1 MMRSLL
7 FLTVLLTVSGC
18 TFGLRGGDVYQ
29 ARGVTLA
36 LEMRDAGVIAGELL
50 TVESG
55 AFVID
60 AVDEVARPTRVVRV
74 PMTSVLRGVVLGG
87 TPSPGEIRD
96 VRRTP
101 PGLERLDRL
110 SENGNA
116 RRLDLPPLSRFP
128 YGIPDDALD
137 RLLDARGQT
146 EVAGLD
152 RAPARMTPPR

>member
-1 MMRSLL
+1 MMRALL
-7 FLTVLLTVSGC
+7 LLTVLLTLGGC
-18 TFGLRGGDVYQ
+18 TFGLRGSDVYQ
-29 ARGVTLA
+29 ARGVTLV
-36 LEMRDAGVIAGELL
+36 LEMRGAGVIAGELL

-60 AVDEVARPTRVVRV
+60 AVDEVARPTRIVRV
-74 PMTSVLRGVVLGG
+74 PMTSIVRGVVYGG
-87 TPSPGEIRD
+87 TPVAGEIRD
-96 VRRTP
+96 VGRTP

-116 RRLDLPPLSRFP
+116 RRIHLLSLSRFP
-128 YGIPDDALD
+128 YGIPDAALD
-137 RLLDARGQT
+137 LLLDARGQT

>member
-7 FLTVLLTVSGC
+7 LTVLLALGGC
-18 TFGLRGGDVYQ
+18 AFGLRGGDVYQ

-36 LEMRDAGVIAGELL
+36 LEMRGAGVIAGELL

-60 AVDEVARPTRVVRV
+60 AVDEVARPTRVIRV
-74 PMTSVLRGVVLGG
+74 PMTSIVRGAVYGG

-116 RRLDLPPLSRFP
+116 RRITLPPLSRFP
-128 YGIPDDALD
+128 YGIPDAARD
-137 RLLDARGQT
+137 RLLAARGQT
-146 EVAGLD
+146 QVDGLD
-152 RAPARMTPPR
+152 RAPARMTPLR

>member
-7 FLTVLLTVSGC
+7 LTVLLALGGC
-18 TFGLRGGDVYQ
+18 AFGLRGGDVYQ

-36 LEMRDAGVIAGELL
+36 LEMRGAGVIAGELL

-60 AVDEVARPTRVVRV
+60 AVDEVARPTRVIRV
-74 PMTSVLRGVVLGG
+74 PMTSIVRGAVYGG

-116 RRLDLPPLSRFP
+116 RRITLPPLSRFP
-128 YGIPDDALD
+128 YGIPDAARD
-137 RLLDARGQT
+137 RLLTARGQT

>member
-36 LEMRDAGVIAGELL
+36 LEMRGAGVIAGELL

-60 AVDEVARPTRVVRV
+60 AVDEVLKG
-74 PMTSVLRGVVLGG
+74 VLEHL
-87 TPSPGEIRD
+87 
-96 VRRTP
+96 
-101 PGLERLDRL
+101 
-110 SENGNA
+110 
-116 RRLDLPPLSRFP
+116 LPPRIGEENTDLKDSFGRSSRSR
-128 YGIPDDALD
+128 AMT
-137 RLLDARGQT
+137 AR
-146 EVAGLD
+146 
-152 RAPARMTPPR
+152 

>member
-7 FLTVLLTVSGC
+7 LTVLLALGGC
-18 TFGLRGGDVYQ
+18 AFGLRGGDVYQ

-36 LEMRDAGVIAGELL
+36 LEMRGAGVIAGELL

-60 AVDEVARPTRVVRV
+60 AVDEVARPTRVIRV

-116 RRLDLPPLSRFP
+116 RRITLPPLSRFP
-128 YGIPDDALD
+128 YGIPDAARD
-137 RLLDARGQT
+137 RLLTARGQT
-146 EVAGLD
+146 QVDGLD
-152 RAPARMTPPR
+152 RAPARMTPLR

>member
-7 FLTVLLTVSGC
+7 LTVLLALGGC
-18 TFGLRGGDVYQ
+18 AFGLRGGDVYQ

-36 LEMRDAGVIAGELL
+36 LEMRGAGVIAGELL

-60 AVDEVARPTRVVRV
+60 AVDEVARPTRVIRV
-74 PMTSVLRGVVLGG
+74 PMTSIVRGAVYGG

-116 RRLDLPPLSRFP
+116 RRITLPPLSRFP
-128 YGIPDDALD
+128 YGIPDAARD
-137 RLLDARGQT
+137 RLLTARGQT
-146 EVAGLD
+146 QVDGLD
-152 RAPARMTPPR
+152 RAPARMTPLR

>member
-1 MMRSLL
+1 MRSLL
-7 FLTVLLTVSGC
+7 LTVLLALGGC
-18 TFGLRGGDVYQ
+18 AFGLRGGDVYQ

-36 LEMRDAGVIAGELL
+36 LEMRGAGVIAGELL

-60 AVDEVARPTRVVRV
+60 AVDEVARPTRVIRV
-74 PMTSVLRGVVLGG
+74 PMTSIVRGAVYGG

-116 RRLDLPPLSRFP
+116 RRITLPPLSRFP
-128 YGIPDDALD
+128 YGIPDAARD
-137 RLLDARGQT
+137 RLLTARGQT
-146 EVAGLD
+146 QVDGLD
-152 RAPARMTPPR
+152 RAPARMTPLR